1 MVPNKDFTDKRSDK
15 KEKHLSKKGQDN
27 KQARKALSKS
37 KKETQKAL
45 DNHRLGWTTRDG
57 KQL

>member
-1 MVPNKDFTDKRSDK
+1 MPKKDFTDKRAVKKDKGDLSKLDK
-15 KEKHLSKKGQDN
+15 KS
-27 KQARKALSKS
+27 RKALKQS

-57 KQL
+57 EKL